1 VKGALVAISLL
12 AVALAACT
20 SEPPTTLDPSGG
32 AGASGN
38 GAGNGAG
45 SGTPG
50 STGSGP
56 DAQAARDYFEQNVS
70 PIMDADAVGNAC
82 ATCHASQFGTYPG
95 APFFMGGA
103 KGEYYDQIVANP
115 LYVNAAPG
123 KSKLLTQGLH
133 EGPALK
139 ADEAEKVTT
148 WLEMEAAIR
157 FPGSASGAGGGGSA
171 DNATGLEMLE
181 KFGDVMTLDVWLQT
195 GMPEIASQPTV
206 GKPCYGCHAK
216 GMSANYMAFPPD
228 QAAVAEAFEHMRYPT
243 PLTKLVT
250 YEVDA
255 TTGQATKLVQAY
267 RWRDKG
273 KPPTAHPKYIL
284 DPVYEEYMDSWFA
297 ITMAACGEPC
307 GAEPGGVGGGGGG
320 GGLGGG
326 GGAGG
331 GQ

>member
-1 VKGALVAISLL
+1 MKGALVVLSSL

-20 SEPPTTLDPSGG
+20 SDPPTTLDPGDGS
-32 AGASGN
+32 GASGN

-50 STGSGP
+50 STGSGA

-70 PIMDADAVGNAC
+70 PIMDGDSFGNAC
-82 ATCHASQFGTYPG
+82 ASCHASHFAAYPG
-95 APFFMGGA
+95 APHFMGGA
-103 KGEYYDQIVANP
+103 KDEYYQQITQNT

-123 KSKLLTQGLH
+123 NSKLLTQGLH
-133 EGPALK
+133 EGRAFTES
-139 ADEAEKVTT
+139 EAATVTT
-148 WLEMEAAIR
+148 WLGMEAAVR
-157 FPGSASGAGGGGSA
+157 FPGSGSGAGGGGQVG
-171 DNATGLEMLE
+171 NATALEMLNE
-181 KFGDVMTLDVWLQT
+181 FGDAMTLEVWLET
-195 GMPEIASQPTV
+195 GMHEVAAQPSA

-216 GMSANYMAFPPD
+216 GTSANYMAYPPD
-228 QAAVAEAFEHMRYPT
+228 PAAVSEAFTHMRYPT

-255 TTGQATKLVQAY
+255 TTGQATKLVQSY

-273 KPPTAHPKYIL
+273 KPPTDHPKYIL
-284 DPVYEEYMDSWFA
+284 DPVYEEYIDNWFA
-297 ITMAACGEPC
+297 ITMAACGDPC
-307 GAEPGGVGGGGGG
+307 GGEPGGVGGGGGG
-320 GGLGGG
+320 GVGGG